1 MGGMVMLALLALQSA
16 WQAWRVP
23 AAASHAAD
31 ELHVPRTGNPTGD
44 NAMSAL
50 ILVVFLG
57 AAVAAVP
64 IAHALLLAAMA
75 AAATTDR
82 VPLDLLVQ
90 QMVAQVQSF
99 PLIAIPFFMLTGA
112 LMMGGRLGEAIVG
125 TLTAL
130 VGRLARRAG
139 AGERPVVD
147 AVRRR
152 LRLGGGRRLGDRRA
166 ADALAQEAGLSDG
179 VLGRDRW
186 PRPRRSTSSSRR
198 RSR

>member
-1 MGGMVMLALLALQSA
+1 
-16 WQAWRVP
+16 
-23 AAASHAAD
+23 
-31 ELHVPRTGNPTGD
+31 
-44 NAMSAL
+44 MSAL

-75 AAATTDR
+75 AAATSER

-130 VGRLARRAG
+130 VGRWHGGPAQVSVLSSTLFGGVSGSGSTATTRAVIASSCAWA
-139 AGERPVVD
+139 AGSPTSAGPMAKD
-147 AVRRR
+147 ASS
-152 LRLGGGRRLGDRRA
+152 A
-166 ADALAQEAGLSDG
+166 APS
-179 VLGRDRW
+179 
-186 PRPRRSTSSSRR
+186 
-198 RSR
+198 